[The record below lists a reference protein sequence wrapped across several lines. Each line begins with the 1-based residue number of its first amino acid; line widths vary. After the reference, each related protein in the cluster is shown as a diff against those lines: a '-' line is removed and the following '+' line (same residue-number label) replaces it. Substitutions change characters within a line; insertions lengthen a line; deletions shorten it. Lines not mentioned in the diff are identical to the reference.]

1 MIGSL
6 SETGTWI
13 AKKLTTEHNS
23 DNIQEV
29 GKWRKGGYTF
39 RIQGEIIFDDSE
51 ERRSF
56 LSF

>member
-29 GKWRKGGYTF
+29 GKLRYGGYIF
-39 RIQGEIIFDDSE
+39 RIQWEIIFDDSE
-51 ERRSF
+51 
-56 LSF
+56 